1 MKMKLISR
9 LLGLS
14 LLIGPVVG
22 GDFTI
27 HLSGVSPVSRQ
38 VIQYQCDASGAKL
51 GLPKGPFP
59 IEYINGGGNSLALL
73 PISGNTL
80 VFVNVR
86 SGSGARYV
94 AQQYIWWEEA
104 GRRVSLR
111 RETLTET
118 TESVCQ
124 RTAIP

>member
-1 MKMKLISR
+1 MKFIMCLC
-9 LLGLS
+9 GLS
-14 LLIGPVVG
+14 FLIAQAVG
-22 GDFTI
+22 GDVTI
-27 HLSGVSPVSRQ
+27 HLGGVSPVSRQ
-38 VIQYQCDASGAKL
+38 VIQYQCDASGPKL

-73 PISGNTL
+73 PISGKTL
-80 VFVNVR
+80 IFVNVV
-86 SGSGARYV
+86 SGSGARYA
-94 AQQYIWWEEA
+94 AQQYMWWEEA

-124 RTAIP
+124 RIATP